1 MTAEIRVHPS
11 ACKHGLTAEEA
22 EGLWSVGIEDT
33 WLDDRDPT
41 RLLRV
46 ALDEAGR
53 PWELVAL
60 VFDSGD
66 SGDRHLVIHAMPLRK
81 STTELLRRR
90 NS

>member
-1 MTAEIRVHPS
+1 MTPVVRVHPS
-11 ACKHGLTAEEA
+11 ACKHGLTVEEV
-22 EGLWSVGIEDT
+22 EGLWVVGIEDT
-33 WLDDRDPT
+33 WLDDDDPT
-41 RLLRV
+41 RLLRI

-66 SGDRHLVIHAMPLRK
+66 RQLVIHAMPLRK

-90 NS
+90 N